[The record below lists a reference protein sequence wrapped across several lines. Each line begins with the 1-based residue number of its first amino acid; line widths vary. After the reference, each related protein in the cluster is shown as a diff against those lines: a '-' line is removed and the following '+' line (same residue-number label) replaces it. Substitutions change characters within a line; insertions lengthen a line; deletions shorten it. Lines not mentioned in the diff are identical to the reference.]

1 MNVGQPWAQ
10 WSILLDLAPR
20 SLHYCVQSAGQPGRA
35 AWVRISRCWIGDPL
49 DRGTDSRGE
58 AKLVVVKDFRFRKE
72 SELRPNGGR
81 GNESFESRRAFPN
94 SHSCPL
100 SRTLRP
106 GMDRRE
112 DGNISRSGVLFRT
125 ESVLSPKTAVEV
137 RLALPVVIEDEAP
150 CEILCKGVV
159 VRVEQSSIRGAP
171 PALAVAI
178 QHYRL
183 SRGRQV
189 N

>member
-1 MNVGQPWAQ
+1 MAEE
-10 WSILLDLAPR
+10 APKA
-20 SLHYCVQSAGQPGRA
+20 SNRA
-35 AWVRISRCWIGDPL
+35 ERFPIRIPVRYREP
-49 DRGTDSRGE
+49 RG
-58 AKLVVVKDFRFRKE
+58 LVW
-72 SELRPNGGR
+72 
-81 GNESFESRRAFPN
+81 FEGK
-94 SHSCPL
+94 
-100 SRTLRP
+100 T
-106 GMDRRE
+106 E
-112 DGNISRSGVLFRT
+112 NISRSGVLFRT
-125 ESVLSPKTAVEV
+125 ESVLSPKTTVEM
-137 RLALPVVIEDEAP
+137 RLALPVVIKDEAP